1 MVELPEHQSVSY
13 APDLFRLDGRVVLIT
28 GGAGLL
34 GQRYCEALL
43 QAGAR
48 VVIGDLDGARA
59 EALAAELSR
68 SDRSTVDRVAAS
80 AAARAPN
87 IGRATAA
94 DKPAAAIGASAAEA
108 RAEGA
113 KATEADAEGRDGLN
127 NQLNTTNVLG
137 LRLDVT
143 HAESV
148 QAAVAAAAERFG
160 RLDILVNNAAL
171 TVRGGSERLSP
182 ADYFAPFEDYK
193 LEVWDQA
200 VRTNLTG
207 MLLCAQAAGRQMLAQ
222 QPPGGVIVNIAS
234 TYGVVAPD
242 QRLYDGVRS
251 PYADTSFNTPV
262 SYAVTKT
269 AVLGLTRYLATYWG
283 SKNIRVNALTPH
295 GVFDNHDES
304 FVRNFVYRSPLG
316 RMARNDEYR
325 GALLF
330 LVSDASSYMTGAN
343 LIVDGGWTAW

>member
-1 MVELPEHQSVSY
+1 MREPPNAAEF
-13 APDLFRLDGRVVLIT
+13 APDLFRLDGRVALVT

-34 GQRYCEALL
+34 GRRYCEALT

-48 VVIGDLDGARA
+48 VVIGDLDAQRA
-59 EALAAELSR
+59 QMLADELNSSR
-68 SDRSTVDRVAAS
+68 SC
-80 AAARAPN
+80 
-87 IGRATAA
+87 
-94 DKPAAAIGASAAEA
+94 AIGSA
-108 RAEGA
+108 
-113 KATEADAEGRDGLN
+113 
-127 NQLNTTNVLG
+127 
-137 LRLDVT
+137 LDVT
-143 HAESV
+143 DPGSV
-148 QAAVAAAAERFG
+148 NGSVDAAVAAFG

-171 TVRGGSERLSP
+171 TVRGGSETLKPS
-182 ADYFAPFEDYK
+182 DYFAPFEEYSM
-193 LEVWDQA
+193 EVWNTA
-200 VRTNLTG
+200 LRTNLTG
-207 MLLCAQAAGRQMLAQ
+207 MLLCAQAAGKQMLRQ
-222 QPPGGVIVNIAS
+222 QPQGGVIVNISS

-251 PYADTSFNTPV
+251 PYADTGFNTPV

-269 AVLGLTRYLATYWG
+269 AVLGLTRYLATYWA

-295 GVFDNHDES
+295 GVFDNHDET
-304 FVRNFVYRSPLG
+304 FVRNFVFRSPMG

>member
-1 MVELPEHQSVSY
+1 MAEQPGPPVVPAPFPE
-13 APDLFRLDGRVVLIT
+13 LFRLDGRVALVT

-34 GQRYCEALL
+34 GRRYCEALL

-48 VVIGDLDGARA
+48 VVIGDLDGQRA
-59 EALAAELSR
+59 EDLAAALSPHY
-68 SDRSTVDRVAAS
+68 A
-80 AAARAPN
+80 
-87 IGRATAA
+87 
-94 DKPAAAIGASAAEA
+94 
-108 RAEGA
+108 
-113 KATEADAEGRDGLN
+113 
-127 NQLNTTNVLG
+127 LG
-137 LRLDVT
+137 QKLDVT
-143 HAESV
+143 HDGSV
-148 QAAVAAAAERFG
+148 SNTVSNATQRFG
-160 RLDILVNNAAL
+160 RHAAL

-182 ADYFAPFEDYK
+182 ADYFAPFEEYK
-193 LEVWDQA
+193 RDVWDQA
-200 VRTNLTG
+200 LSTNLTG
-207 MLLCAQAAGRQMLAQ
+207 MLLCAQAAGRQMLQ
-222 QPPGGVIVNIAS
+222 QDPPGGVMVNISS

-242 QRLYDGVRS
+242 QRLYEGVKS
-251 PYADTSFNTPV
+251 PYAETGFNTPV

-283 SKNIRVNALTPH
+283 RKNIRVNALTPH

-304 FVRNFVYRSPLG
+304 FVNNFVYRSPLG

>member
-1 MVELPEHQSVSY
+1 M
-13 APDLFRLDGRVVLIT
+13 DLDGRVALVT

-34 GQRYCEALL
+34 GRGYCEALL

-48 VVIGDLDGARA
+48 VVVGDLDGPRA
-59 EALAAELSR
+59 EALAKELGSE
-68 SDRSTVDRVAAS
+68 
-80 AAARAPN
+80 RA
-87 IGRATAA
+87 
-94 DKPAAAIGASAAEA
+94 
-108 RAEGA
+108 
-113 KATEADAEGRDGLN
+113 
-127 NQLNTTNVLG
+127 LG
-137 LRLDVT
+137 QTLDVT
-143 HAESV
+143 SEDSV
-148 QAAVAAAAERFG
+148 HQATQAAVERFG
-160 RLDILVNNAAL
+160 ALDILVNNAAL
-171 TVRGGSERLSP
+171 TVRGGSERLAP

-193 LEVWDQA
+193 REVWDQA
-200 VRTNLTG
+200 LSVNLTG
-207 MLLCAQAAGRQMLAQ
+207 MLLCAQAAGRQMLRQ
-222 QPPGGVIVNIAS
+222 DPPGGVLVNVSS

-242 QRLYDGVRS
+242 QRLYAGVQS
-251 PYADTSFNTPV
+251 PYADTGFNTPV

-295 GVFDNHDES
+295 GVFDNHDDS

>member
-1 MVELPEHQSVSY
+1 VPTGLPE
-13 APDLFRLDGRVVLIT
+13 LFRLDGRVALIT

-34 GQRYCEALL
+34 GRRYCEALL
-43 QAGAR
+43 QAGAQ

-59 EALAAELSR
+59 KSLAAELGSH
-68 SDRSTVDRVAAS
+68 A
-80 AAARAPN
+80 
-87 IGRATAA
+87 
-94 DKPAAAIGASAAEA
+94 
-108 RAEGA
+108 
-113 KATEADAEGRDGLN
+113 
-127 NQLNTTNVLG
+127 LG
-137 LRLDVT
+137 LRQDV
-143 HAESV
+143 ADEKSV
-148 QAAVAAAAERFG
+148 QEAVDRAVQHFG
-160 RLDILVNNAAL
+160 RLDILVNNAAF

-193 LEVWDQA
+193 RDVWDQA
-200 VRTNLTG
+200 LAVNLTG
-207 MLLCAQAAGRQMLAQ
+207 MFLSAQAAGRQMLRQ
-222 QPPGGVIVNIAS
+222 DPPGGVVVNISS

-242 QRLYDGVRS
+242 QRLYEGVKS
-251 PYADTSFNTPV
+251 PYADAGFNTPV

-295 GVFDNHDES
+295 GVFDNHDDS
-304 FVRNFVYRSPLG
+304 FVKNFVYRSPLG

>member
-1 MVELPEHQSVSY
+1 MAGQSQAETVSY
-13 APDLFRLDGRVVLIT
+13 APDLFRLDGRVALVT

-34 GQRYCEALL
+34 GRRYCEALL

-48 VVIGDLDGARA
+48 VVIGDLDGQRA
-59 EALAAELSR
+59 EALAAEF
-68 SDRSTVDRVAAS
+68 DREKALGLQLDVTEPSSVNDG
-80 AAARAPN
+80 
-87 IGRATAA
+87 I
-94 DKPAAAIGASAAEA
+94 
-108 RAEGA
+108 A
-113 KATEADAEGRDGLN
+113 KAT
-127 NQLNTTNVLG
+127 Q
-137 LRLDVT
+137 
-143 HAESV
+143 
-148 QAAVAAAAERFG
+148 RFD

-171 TVRGGSERLSP
+171 TVRAGSERLTP

-200 VRTNLTG
+200 LRTNLTG
-207 MLLCAQAAGRQMLAQ
+207 MLLCAQAAGRQMLKQ
-222 QPPGGVIVNIAS
+222 HPPGGVMVNVSS

-242 QRLYDGVRS
+242 QRLYDGVKS
-251 PYADTSFNTPV
+251 PYADTAFNTPV

-283 SKNIRVNALTPH
+283 GKQIRVNALTPH
-295 GVFDNHDES
+295 GVFDNHDDA
-304 FVRNFVYRSPLG
+304 FVRNFVYRSPMG

>member
-1 MVELPEHQSVSY
+1 VSEEV
-13 APDLFRLDGRVVLIT
+13 ADLFRLDGRVALVT

-34 GQRYCEALL
+34 GRRYCEALL

-48 VVIGDLDGARA
+48 VVIGDLDGPRA
-59 EALAAELSR
+59 AALAQELSE
-68 SDRSTVDRVAAS
+68 SNAMGTLQDVADEQSVNNTVD
-80 AAARAPN
+80 
-87 IGRATAA
+87 
-94 DKPAAAIGASAAEA
+94 
-108 RAEGA
+108 
-113 KATEADAEGRDGLN
+113 KA
-127 NQLNTTNVLG
+127 V
-137 LRLDVT
+137 
-143 HAESV
+143 
-148 QAAVAAAAERFG
+148 ERFG

-193 LEVWDQA
+193 REVWDQA
-200 VRTNLTG
+200 LAVNLTG
-207 MLLCAQAAGRQMLAQ
+207 MLLCAQAAGRQMLRQ
-222 QPPGGVIVNIAS
+222 DPPGGVIVNISS

-242 QRLYDGVRS
+242 QRLYAGVKS
-251 PYADTSFNTPV
+251 PYADASFNTPV

-283 SKNIRVNALTPH
+283 RKNIRVNALTPH
-295 GVFDNHDES
+295 GVFDNHDDS
-304 FVRNFVYRSPLG
+304 FVENFVYRSPLG

-343 LIVDGGWTAW
+343 LIVDGGWTTW

>member
-1 MVELPEHQSVSY
+1 MSH
-13 APDLFRLDGRVVLIT
+13 APDLFRLDGRVGLVT

-34 GQRYCEALL
+34 GRGYCQALL

-48 VVIGDLDGARA
+48 VVVGDLDLARA
-59 EALAAELSR
+59 EALAAEL
-68 SDRSTVDRVAAS
+68 DAS
-80 AAARAPN
+80 GTRTLAL
-87 IGRATAA
+87 
-94 DKPAAAIGASAAEA
+94 E
-108 RAEGA
+108 
-113 KATEADAEGRDGLN
+113 
-127 NQLNTTNVLG
+127 
-137 LRLDVT
+137 LDVT
-143 HAESV
+143 DPASV
-148 QAAVAAAAERFG
+148 QRTVGGAVHAFG

-171 TVRGGSERLSP
+171 TVRGGAERLSP
-182 ADYFAPFEDYK
+182 ADYFAPFEEYK
-193 LEVWDQA
+193 LDVWDQA
-200 VRTNLTG
+200 LRTNLTG
-207 MLLCAQAAGRQMLAQ
+207 MLLCAQAAGRQMLQ
-222 QPPGGVIVNIAS
+222 QDPPGGVLVNIAS

-242 QRLYDGVRS
+242 PRLYDGVRS
-251 PYADTSFNTPV
+251 PYAETDFNTPV

-283 SKNIRVNALTPH
+283 GRNIRVNALTPH
-295 GVFDNHDES
+295 GVFDNHDEA

>member
-1 MVELPEHQSVSY
+1 
-13 APDLFRLDGRVVLIT
+13 VV
-28 GGAGLL
+28 
-34 GQRYCEALL
+34 
-43 QAGAR
+43 
-48 VVIGDLDGARA
+48 GDLDAVRA
-59 EALAAELSR
+59 AALAEQLN
-68 SDRSTVDRVAAS
+68 
-80 AAARAPN
+80 RAN
-87 IGRATAA
+87 A
-94 DKPAAAIGASAAEA
+94 AAEA
-108 RAEGA
+108 VSNAAPSEPRKTAQA
-113 KATEADAEGRDGLN
+113 
-127 NQLNTTNVLG
+127 LG
-137 LRLDVT
+137 VGLDVT
-143 HAESV
+143 D
-148 QAAVAAAAERFG
+148 QASANHTVRAAAEAFG

-182 ADYFAPFEDYK
+182 ADYFAPFEDYQ
-193 LEVWDQA
+193 LDVWNQA
-200 VRTNLTG
+200 LRTNLTG

-222 QPPGGVIVNIAS
+222 ERPGGVVVNISS

-251 PYADTSFNTPV
+251 PYADTGFNTPV

-283 SKNIRVNALTPH
+283 TRNIRVNALTPH
-295 GVFDNHDES
+295 GVFDDHDAA
-304 FVRNFVYRSPLG
+304 FVRNFVFRSPLG

>member
-1 MVELPEHQSVSY
+1 MAEQLQVPSVGF
-13 APDLFRLDGRVVLIT
+13 APDLFRLDGRVALIT

-34 GQRYCEALL
+34 GQRYCEALM
-43 QAGAR
+43 QAGAN
-48 VVIGDLDGARA
+48 VVVGDLDAVRA
-59 EALAAELSR
+59 AALAEQLNLA
-68 SDRSTVDRVAAS
+68 
-80 AAARAPN
+80 N
-87 IGRATAA
+87 Q
-94 DKPAAAIGASAAEA
+94 AAEA
-108 RAEGA
+108 VSN
-113 KATEADAEGRDGLN
+113 ATRSETS
-127 NQLNTTNVLG
+127 NTAQAMGVG
-137 LRLDVT
+137 LDVT
-143 HAESV
+143 DQASANHTV
-148 QAAVAAAAERFG
+148 RAAVEAFG

-193 LEVWDQA
+193 LDVWDQA
-200 VRTNLTG
+200 LRTNLTG

-222 QPPGGVIVNIAS
+222 DPPGGVIVNISS

-242 QRLYDGVRS
+242 QRLYEGVKS
-251 PYADTSFNTPV
+251 PYADTGFNTPV

-269 AVLGLTRYLATYWG
+269 AVLGLTRYLATYWA

-295 GVFDNHDES
+295 GVFDSHDET

>member
-1 MVELPEHQSVSY
+1 MSDQRAPEIVA
-13 APDLFRLDGRVVLIT
+13 APFPELFRLDGRVALVT

-34 GQRYCEALL
+34 GRRYCEALL

-48 VVIGDLDGARA
+48 IVIGDLDGERA
-59 EALAAELSR
+59 EALAAELDSEI
-68 SDRSTVDRVAAS
+68 A
-80 AAARAPN
+80 
-87 IGRATAA
+87 
-94 DKPAAAIGASAAEA
+94 
-108 RAEGA
+108 
-113 KATEADAEGRDGLN
+113 
-127 NQLNTTNVLG
+127 LG
-137 LRLDVT
+137 QKLDVGD
-143 HAESV
+143 EQSV
-148 QAAVAAAAERFG
+148 RETVRNATQRFG

-182 ADYFAPFEDYK
+182 ADYFAPFEEYK
-193 LEVWDQA
+193 RDVWDQA
-200 VRTNLTG
+200 LNTNLTG
-207 MLLCAQAAGRQMLAQ
+207 MVLCAQAAGRQMLRQ
-222 QPPGGVIVNIAS
+222 DPPGGVMVNISS

-242 QRLYDGVRS
+242 QRLYDGVKS
-251 PYADTSFNTPV
+251 PYAETGFNTPV

-283 SKNIRVNALTPH
+283 RKNIRVNALTPH

-304 FVRNFVYRSPLG
+304 FVHNFAYRSPLG

>member
-1 MVELPEHQSVSY
+1 MRESMADQPRPAGVSH
-13 APDLFRLDGRVVLIT
+13 APDLFRLDGRVALVT

-34 GQRYCEALL
+34 GRGYCEALL

-48 VVIGDLDGARA
+48 VVIGDVDRIRA
-59 EALAAELSR
+59 EALATEL
-68 SDRSTVDRVAAS
+68 
-80 AAARAPN
+80 
-87 IGRATAA
+87 GRETA
-94 DKPAAAIGASAAEA
+94 
-108 RAEGA
+108 
-113 KATEADAEGRDGLN
+113 
-127 NQLNTTNVLG
+127 LG
-137 LRLDVT
+137 QALDVT
-143 HAESV
+143 DTNSIEQTV
-148 QAAVAAAAERFG
+148 NAAVERFG
-160 RLDILVNNAAL
+160 TLDVLVNNAAL
-171 TVRGGSERLSP
+171 TVRGGSERLAP

-193 LEVWDQA
+193 REVWDLA
-200 VRTNLTG
+200 VSVNLTG
-207 MLLCAQAAGRQMLAQ
+207 MLLCAQAAGRQMLGQ
-222 QPPGGVIVNIAS
+222 SPPGGVMVNVAS

-242 QRLYDGVRS
+242 QRLYEGVRS
-251 PYADTSFNTPV
+251 PYADSGFNTPV

-295 GVFDNHDES
+295 GVFDNHDEA

>member
-1 MVELPEHQSVSY
+1 VALV
-13 APDLFRLDGRVVLIT
+13 T

-34 GQRYCEALL
+34 GRGYCQALL

-48 VVIGDLDGARA
+48 VVVGDLDRARS
-59 EALAAELSR
+59 EALAVEL
-68 SDRSTVDRVAAS
+68 DAAGT
-80 AAARAPN
+80 RA
-87 IGRATAA
+87 
-94 DKPAAAIGASAAEA
+94 
-108 RAEGA
+108 
-113 KATEADAEGRDGLN
+113 
-127 NQLNTTNVLG
+127 LG
-137 LRLDVT
+137 LGLDVT
-143 HAESV
+143 DPDSV
-148 QAAVAAAAERFG
+148 QRTVAAAVHAFG

-193 LEVWDQA
+193 LDVWDQA
-200 VRTNLTG
+200 LRTNLTG
-207 MLLCAQAAGRQMLAQ
+207 MLLCAQAAGRQMLQ
-222 QPPGGVIVNIAS
+222 QEPPGGVVVNIAS

-242 QRLYDGVRS
+242 QRLYEGVKS
-251 PYADTSFNTPV
+251 PYAETAFNTPV

-283 SKNIRVNALTPH
+283 GKNIRVNALTPH
-295 GVFDNHDES
+295 GVFDNHDEA

>member
-1 MVELPEHQSVSY
+1 MAESVPIPINH
-13 APDLFRLDGRVVLIT
+13 APDLFRLDGHVALIT

-34 GQRYCEALL
+34 GRRYCEALL

-48 VVIGDLDGARA
+48 VVIGDVAGVRADDLARELDP
-59 EALAAELSR
+59 
-68 SDRSTVDRVAAS
+68 TS
-80 AAARAPN
+80 AM
-87 IGRATAA
+87 GR
-94 DKPAAAIGASAAEA
+94 E
-108 RAEGA
+108 
-113 KATEADAEGRDGLN
+113 
-127 NQLNTTNVLG
+127 
-137 LRLDVT
+137 LDVT
-143 HAESV
+143 SAESV
-148 QAAVAAAAERFG
+148 EACVQAGVERFS
-160 RLDILVNNAAL
+160 RVDILVNNAAL

-207 MLLCAQAAGRQMLAQ
+207 MLLCAQAVGRQMLRQA
-222 QPPGGVIVNIAS
+222 PSGGVMVNISS

-242 QRLYDGVRS
+242 QRLYEGVKS
-251 PYADTSFNTPV
+251 PYADVTFNTPV

-269 AVLGLTRYLATYWG
+269 AVLGLTRYLASYWG

-295 GVFDNHDES
+295 GVFDNHDEA
-304 FVRNFVYRSPLG
+304 FVRNFVYRSPMG

-343 LIVDGGWTAW
+343 LIVDGGWTVW

>member
-1 MVELPEHQSVSY
+1 
-13 APDLFRLDGRVVLIT
+13 
-28 GGAGLL
+28 
-34 GQRYCEALL
+34 
-43 QAGAR
+43 
-48 VVIGDLDGARA
+48 VIGDLDAARA
-59 EALAAELSR
+59 EALAAALSL
-68 SDRSTVDRVAAS
+68 SEAETGDGVAA
-80 AAARAPN
+80 AVDAPARQSGA
-87 IGRATAA
+87 GHATPAA
-94 DKPAAAIGASAAEA
+94 DDTKPAGGPQVRNLDSGGA
-108 RAEGA
+108 
-113 KATEADAEGRDGLN
+113 
-127 NQLNTTNVLG
+127 LG

-143 HAESV
+143 DAESV
-148 QAAVAAAAERFG
+148 QTAVGAAVEHFG

-242 QRLYDGVRS
+242 QRLYDGVKS
-251 PYADTSFNTPV
+251 PYAETAFNTPV

>member
-1 MVELPEHQSVSY
+1 VAEQSQLPSVSY
-13 APDLFRLDGRVVLIT
+13 APDLFRLDGRVALVT

-34 GQRYCEALL
+34 GRRYCEALR
-43 QAGAR
+43 QAGGR
-48 VVIGDLDGARA
+48 VVVGDLDGERA
-59 EALAAELSR
+59 QTLAIE
-68 SDRSTVDRVAAS
+68 
-80 AAARAPN
+80 
-87 IGRATAA
+87 IGRDDCLGLALDVTQ
-94 DKPAAAIGASAAEA
+94 PTSVAAAIE
-108 RAEGA
+108 R
-113 KATEADAEGRDGLN
+113 
-127 NQLNTTNVLG
+127 
-137 LRLDVT
+137 
-143 HAESV
+143 SV
-148 QAAVAAAAERFG
+148 ERFG

-171 TVRGGSERLSP
+171 TVRAGSERLNP
-182 ADYFAPFEDYK
+182 ADYFAPFENYK
-193 LEVWDQA
+193 LDVWEQA

-207 MLLCAQAAGRQMLAQ
+207 MLLCAQASGRQMLVQ
-222 QPPGGVIVNIAS
+222 DPPGGVIVNISS

-242 QRLYDGVRS
+242 PRLYQGVRS
-251 PYADTSFNTPV
+251 PYADTGFNTPV